1 MTPLMLAASVGDM
14 EMVDMLLDAGAD
26 PALEEVHE
34 AGRNRRA
41 CPPHL
46 RFLTLPLPPALL
58 STLSLSLS
66 LSLSL
71 QPLTAHP
78 PTHR

>member
-1 MTPLMLAASVGDM
+1 MLAASVGDM

-34 AGRNRRA
+34 AGRERCA

-66 LSLSL
+66 LSNPS
-71 QPLTAHP
+71 P
-78 PTHR
+78 PTHPHTVRAAPRP